1 MDAKADAQRKSRRLR
16 RIAPSLLGFFGSATA
31 LLYSLAFIVN
41 NGDGCSCNWA
51 FIQTFLGWPML
62 AGSVIGF
69 AGSGLYPALRRTSGF
84 LLLIAG
90 ALMTPLT
97 LLVAAGSWPNPE
109 ALVLIGIFFAPSFV
123 ASFLLL
129 LAGLLSF
136 TKTRRLIKKWR
147 DGGWIP

>member
-1 MDAKADAQRKSRRLR
+1 M
-16 RIAPSLLGFFGSATA
+16 LG
-31 LLYSLAFIVN
+31 
-41 NGDGCSCNWA
+41 
-51 FIQTFLGWPML
+51 
-62 AGSVIGF
+62 GSVIGF
-69 AGSGLYPALRRTSGF
+69 AGFALYPTLRRTSGV

-90 ALMTPLT
+90 VLVTPLT
-97 LLVAAGSWPNPE
+97 LFVAAGSLPGLD
-109 ALVLIGIFFAPSFV
+109 ALVLIGIFFAPSLL